1 MYVHDVYM
9 YMTRYIYVY
18 IGISAGV
25 PSGNVDDNKMFSI
38 FWVTVSLT
46 IKGLANWM
54 AVVKRVHE
62 YLDMLRG
69 YGYGTGVGFDTGG
82 GAGGEGLPEWV
93 FREIQQASQMKFGK
107 WVCAL

>member
-1 MYVHDVYM
+1 MP
-9 YMTRYIYVY
+9 
-18 IGISAGV
+18 GISAGV
-25 PSGNVDDNKMFSI
+25 PSGNIDDNKMFSI

-69 YGYGTGVGFDTGG
+69 YGVGAGAGFDTGVGFDAGSGG
-82 GAGGEGLPEWV
+82 VGEGGLPEWV
-93 FREIQQASQMKFGK
+93 FREIQQTSQMKFGK
-107 WVCAL
+107 